1 MKNEIGLATLSII
14 LWLYFIASQICMI
27 YFWHEWCQDHGFLNS
42 LIIGPIVSEIKGLLF
57 PFFMQLMEDYSK
69 DDVVK
74 ALNSIEKTSRKRV
87 LVDQRSYLI
96 GILYEKFKVTE
107 KGIADLIGVKRTKV
121 NYARRLPIQFK
132 DDKLYKQ
139 NVYVYAQMF
148 PYDFSESHAVKS
160 GRHLTVA
167 VTLDS
172 KLEKKLNKI
181 RKLLG
186 HDHMRTTIKYLV
198 DKSIKLWEE

>member
-1 MKNEIGLATLSII
+1 
-14 LWLYFIASQICMI
+14 
-27 YFWHEWCQDHGFLNS
+27 
-42 LIIGPIVSEIKGLLF
+42 
-57 PFFMQLMEDYSK
+57 MEDYSK

-132 DDKLYKQ
+132 DDKMYKQ

-148 PYDFSESHAVKS
+148 PYDFSESYAVKS
-160 GRHLTVA
+160 GRHSTVA
-167 VTLDS
+167 VTLEP